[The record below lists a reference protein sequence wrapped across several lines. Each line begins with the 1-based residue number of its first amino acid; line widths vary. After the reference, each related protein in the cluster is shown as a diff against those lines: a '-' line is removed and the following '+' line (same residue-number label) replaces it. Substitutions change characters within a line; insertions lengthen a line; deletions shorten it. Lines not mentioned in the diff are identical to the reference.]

1 MRFLARV
8 PLLALLVGA
17 TMAVSASAAQAA
29 PEFGVESFYAAN
41 CKVETCNKGATPAE
55 DKAKAEAETYG
66 QAAGHPP
73 FGVTDFKLNRM
84 QIQASPFP
92 AFGPVKNLKNLRID
106 VAPGVSTNPE
116 AVAKCSVA
124 NFTSTEV
131 EPVKHIFLEPNCGES
146 GAGNTVIGENIV
158 HTVTVIPPGKPFEG
172 AFADVEL
179 KGKVYNLEQPTGM
192 SSYFG
197 VALVV
202 GVSEPPLPPGHLLV
216 VHTFIEGH
224 VEWASDYHDLFEIH
238 NIAPGLLESRLL
250 FYGNNGPLQNG
261 AFLSNPSTCGGP
273 GPLTTTGWSGE
284 SYEGA
289 KASTSYTVPVG
300 TEGCNGLPP
309 FALVPFAPTFSLTPE
324 TTQSD
329 QPDGV
334 TTELVL
340 PHDPNPANLDS
351 AQLKTAS
358 VLLPEGMTL
367 NPSAAHGL
375 EACTPKQIG
384 IHTMEPVTCP
394 AGSKVAEAT
403 LNVPGLPPGSLT
415 GAMYL
420 GGPEGGGAITGP
432 PFTVYL
438 DAEST
443 RYGISV
449 RLQGQ
454 IVPDETTGRLT
465 ATFAE
470 NPEQPFSDLILSFT
484 HGPLAPI
491 ANPLACGIATT
502 NTSLAPYTGQPAVSP
517 LSAFTVDSD
526 GKGGACPA
534 PLPFSL
540 SQSTQSAPPT
550 AGAQTSFTLNLERGD
565 GQQYLSQIATTLP
578 AGLVG
583 LIPSVPLCGEPQ
595 AARGE
600 CPFASQIGTAVT
612 QVGSGPTPVQFSG
625 PVFLTGPVG
634 SAPYGMTVE
643 VSAATGPFNFGLVVV
658 RAGLTVN
665 PYTARVTVSSQL
677 PTIVKGVPLRMKK
690 LAVAI
695 NRQGFLINPTN
706 CGVLATES
714 ALGST
719 FGASQSL
726 SSPFQA
732 TNCGALAFKPKL
744 TASSNAKAS
753 KKIGASL
760 GVKIGYPAGVQ
771 SNIRSTM
778 VQLPK
783 QLPSR
788 LTTLQHACPAAVFNA
803 NPFACPSNSRV
814 GGATV
819 TTPVLPVKL
828 TGPAFFV
835 SHGGAA
841 FPDLDLVLNGSDGV
855 ETILVGNTNITNGIT
870 TSTFAAVPDVPV
882 SSFEVNLPTGPNSA
896 LAANGSLCAQAL
908 TMPTTITAQ
917 SGAVIKQNTPIVV
930 AGCSVKVTAH
940 KTSNHM
946 AILTVQAPSAGRVS
960 GSGSS
965 LKTTYRHTAKAQKIT
980 LKVPL
985 SSGGVQALA
994 RSNHNL
1000 KVKVRV
1006 GFIPS
1011 NKSPSS
1017 VTHVT
1022 VTFRG

>member
-1 MRFLARV
+1 MRFPARV
-8 PLLALLVGA
+8 SLLALMAGA
-17 TMAVSASAAQAA
+17 TMAIFASAAQAA
-29 PEFGVESFYAAN
+29 PEFGLESFFASN
-41 CKVETCNKGATPAE
+41 CKIETCNKAATPAE
-55 DKAKAEAETYG
+55 EKANAEAQAYT

-73 FGVTDFKLNRM
+73 FGVTDFKLKRK
-84 QIQASPFP
+84 QIQTVPFV
-92 AFGPVKNLKNLRID
+92 AFAPEGNLKNLRID

-116 AVAKCSVA
+116 AVAKCSVEK
-124 NFTSTEV
+124 FTSTEV
-131 EPVKHIFLEPNCGES
+131 EPVKHLFLAPECGEG
-146 GAGNTVIGENIV
+146 GAGSTVIGKNEV
-158 HTVTVIPPGKPFEG
+158 TTVLEVAAGV
-172 AFADVEL
+172 FADVPL
-179 KGKVYNLEQPTGM
+179 TGKVYNLEQPTGM

-197 VALVV
+197 VALQV
-202 GVSEPPLPPGHLLV
+202 GAGVF

-238 NIAPGLLESRLL
+238 NINPGLLESRLT
-250 FYGNNGPLQNG
+250 FFGNNGPLANG
-261 AFLSNPSTCGGP
+261 AFVSNPSSCLGAGP
-273 GPLTTTGWSGE
+273 ASTTGWSGE
-284 SYEGA
+284 SYEGS
-289 KASTSYTVPVG
+289 KATSSYTVPVG

-309 FALVPFAPTFSLTPE
+309 FALVPFAPTFSLAPE

-329 QPDGV
+329 LPDGA

-340 PHDPNPANLDS
+340 PHDPNPAGIDS

-384 IHTMEPVTCP
+384 IHTKEPVTCP
-394 AGSKVAEAT
+394 AGAKVAEAT
-403 LNVPGLPPGSLT
+403 LNVPGLPAGSLT

-438 DAEST
+438 DVEST

-454 IVPDETTGRLT
+454 IVPNETTGRLT
-465 ATFAE
+465 ALFNE
-470 NPEQPFSDLILSFT
+470 NPEQPFSDLILKFT
-484 HGPLAPI
+484 GGPLAPL
-491 ANPLACGIATT
+491 ANPLSCGIATT
-502 NTSLAPYTGQPAVSP
+502 STSLAPYTGQPAVGP
-517 LSAFTVDSD
+517 ISAFTVDSN
-526 GKGGACPA
+526 GSGGSCAS

-540 SQSTQSAPPT
+540 SQSTQSNPTT

-565 GQQYLSQIATTLP
+565 GQQYLSQVATTLP

-583 LIPSVPLCGEPQ
+583 LIPSVPLCPEPQ
-595 AARGE
+595 AAKGE

-612 QVGSGPTPVQFSG
+612 QVGSGPTPTQFTG

-634 SAPYGMTVE
+634 GAPYGMTVE
-643 VSAATGPFNFGLVVV
+643 VAAASGPFNFGLVVV

-665 PYTARVTVSSQL
+665 PFTARITVSSQL

-714 ALGST
+714 ALTST
-719 FGASQSL
+719 FGATQSV

-732 TNCGALAFKPKL
+732 ANCSALAFKPKF
-744 TASSNAKAS
+744 TASSNAKTS
-753 KKIGASL
+753 KSIGASL
-760 GVKIGYPAGVQ
+760 GVKIGYPMGPQA
-771 SNIRSTM
+771 NIRSVK

-788 LTTLQHACPAAVFNA
+788 LTTLQHACKEAVFNA

-855 ETILVGNTNITNGIT
+855 ETILVGNTNITNGVT

-882 SSFEVNLPTGPNSA
+882 SAFELNLPTGPNSA
-896 LAANGSLCAQAL
+896 LAPNGSLCAQAL

-917 SGAVIKQNTPIVV
+917 SGTVINQKTPIVV

-960 GSGSS
+960 GSGSN

-985 SSGGVQALA
+985 TNGGVNALA

>member
-1 MRFLARV
+1 MRSPARV
-8 PLLALLVGA
+8 SFLALLAGA
-17 TMAVSASAAQAA
+17 VLAVPVSAAQAA
-29 PEFGVESFYAAN
+29 PEFGVASFYAAN
-41 CKVETCNKGATPAE
+41 CKVEGCNKGATPAE
-55 DKAKAEAETYG
+55 DKAKAEAEVYG

-73 FGVTDFKLNRM
+73 FGVTDFKL
-84 QIQASPFP
+84 ASHEAGGGLFLPNQ
-92 AFGPVKNLKNLRID
+92 NLKNLRID
-106 VAPGVSTNPE
+106 VAPGVSTNPQ
-116 AVAKCSVA
+116 AVPMCTVESFKGH
-124 NFTSTEV
+124 EV
-131 EPVKHIFLEPNCGES
+131 EPVPGVHAFTEPECPKVGGKPES
-146 GAGNTVIGENIV
+146 EIGENIV
-158 HTVTVIPPGKPFEG
+158 KTVVEVAHGV
-172 AFADVEL
+172 FADVPL
-179 KGKVYNLEQPTGM
+179 SGKVYNLVQPNGD

-197 VALVV
+197 VAL
-202 GVSEPPLPPGHLLV
+202 SAAPLFGGAPLYF
-216 VHTFIEGH
+216 HTFIIGH
-224 VEWASDYHDLFEIH
+224 VEWASDYHDLFEIE
-238 NIAPGLLESRLL
+238 NITPGLLESRLV
-250 FYGNNGPLQNG
+250 FYGNIGTG
-261 AFLSNPSTCGGP
+261 GFISNPSTCGGP

-289 KASTSYTVPVG
+289 KASTTYTVPVG

-309 FALVPFAPTFSLTPE
+309 FALVPFAPTFSLAPE

-329 QPDGV
+329 APDGP

-340 PHDPNPANLDS
+340 PHDPDPANLDS

-375 EACTPKQIG
+375 EVCTPKQIG
-384 IHTMEPVTCP
+384 IHTREPVTCP
-394 AGSKVAEAT
+394 GGSKVAEAT
-403 LNVPGLPPGSLT
+403 LNVPGLPAGLLT

-438 DAEST
+438 DVESA
-443 RYGISV
+443 RYGVSV

-454 IVPDETTGRLT
+454 VAPNESTGRLT
-465 ATFAE
+465 ATFNE
-470 NPEQPFSDLILSFT
+470 NPEQPFSDLILKFT
-484 HGPLAPI
+484 GGPLAPL
-491 ANPLACGIATT
+491 ANPLSCGVATT
-502 NTSLAPYTGQPAVSP
+502 STSLAPYTGTPAVSP
-517 LSAFTVDSD
+517 ISAFTVDSN
-526 GKGGACPA
+526 GSGGTCAS

-540 SQSTQSAPPT
+540 GQSTQNNPST
-550 AGAQTSFTLNLERGD
+550 AGAQSSFTLNLERGD
-565 GQQYLSQIATTLP
+565 GQQYLSSVATTLP

-583 LIPSVPLCGEPQ
+583 LIPSVPLCPEPQ

-600 CPFASQIGTAVT
+600 CPFASEIGTAVT

-634 SAPYGMTVE
+634 GAPYGMTVE
-643 VSAATGPFNFGLVVV
+643 ISAATGPFNFGEVVV

-665 PYTARVTVSSQL
+665 PFTTRITASSQL
-677 PTIVKGVPLRMKK
+677 PTIVKGVPLRLKK

-695 NRQGFLINPTN
+695 NRQGFLVNPTN

-714 ALGST
+714 ALTST
-719 FGASQSL
+719 FGAQQSL
-726 SSPFQA
+726 STAFQVA
-732 TNCGALAFKPKL
+732 NCSALAFKPKF
-744 TASSNAKAS
+744 TASSNAKTS
-753 KKIGASL
+753 KHIGAAL
-760 GVKIGYPAGVQ
+760 GVNIGYPTGVQ
-771 SNIRSTM
+771 ANIRSVV

-855 ETILVGNTNITNGIT
+855 ETILVGNTNITKGIT

-882 SSFEVNLPTGPNSA
+882 SAFELNLPTGPNSA
-896 LAANGSLCAQAL
+896 LAANGNLCAQAL
-908 TMPTTITAQ
+908 KMPTTITAQ
-917 SGAVIKQNTPIVV
+917 SGTVIKQSTPITV
-930 AGCSVKVTAH
+930 AGCAVRVTAH

-960 GSGSS
+960 GSGSN
-965 LKTTYRHTAKAQKIT
+965 LKLTYRHASKTQSLT

-985 SSGGVQALA
+985 TNGGVSALA

-1000 KVKVRV
+1000 KIKVRV

-1011 NKSPSS
+1011 NKGPSS
-1017 VTHVT
+1017 VTYAT

>member
-1 MRFLARV
+1 MRSLVRASF
-8 PLLALLVGA
+8 LALLAGVM
-17 TMAVSASAAQAA
+17 MAVSVSAAQAA

-55 DKAKAEAETYG
+55 DKAKAEAEVYG

-73 FGVTDFKLNRM
+73 FGVTDFKLARH
-84 QIQASPFP
+84 P
-92 AFGPVKNLKNLRID
+92 AGGGLFLPNQNLKNLRID

-116 AVAKCSVA
+116 AVAKCSVE

-146 GAGNTVIGENIV
+146 GAGSTVIGKNEV
-158 HTVTVIPPGKPFEG
+158 TTVLEVAPGV
-172 AFADVEL
+172 FADVPL
-179 KGKVYNLEQPTGM
+179 SGKVYNLEQPNGD

-202 GVSEPPLPPGHLLV
+202 GVSEAPLPPGHLLV
-216 VHTFIEGH
+216 VHTFVEGH
-224 VEWASDYHDLFEIH
+224 VEWASDYHDLFEIK
-238 NIAPGLLESRLL
+238 NITPGLLDSRLT
-250 FYGNNGPLQNG
+250 FFGNNGPLLNG
-261 AFLSNPSTCGGP
+261 AFLSNPSNCGGP

-289 KASTSYTVPVG
+289 KFSTSYTVPIG

-309 FALVPFAPTFSLTPE
+309 FALAPFAPTFSLAPE

-329 QPDGV
+329 KPDGV

-340 PHDPNPANLDS
+340 PHNPNPTELGS
-351 AQLKTAS
+351 AQLQTAS

-384 IHTMEPVTCP
+384 IHTREPVSCP
-394 AGSKVAEAT
+394 AGSKVAAAT
-403 LNVPGLPPGSLT
+403 FNVPGLPAGSLT
-415 GAMYL
+415 GALYL

-438 DAEST
+438 DVESA

-454 IVPDETTGRLT
+454 VVPNETTGRLSVV
-465 ATFAE
+465 FSE
-470 NPEQPFSDLILSFT
+470 NPEQPFSDLILNFT
-484 HGPLAPI
+484 TGPLAPV
-491 ANPLACGIATT
+491 ANPLVCGPVTAT
-502 NTSLAPYTGQPAVSP
+502 TSLAPFTGQPAATPSSLP
-517 LSAFTVDSD
+517 FTVDSN
-526 GKGGACPA
+526 GSGGTCAS

-540 SQSTQSAPPT
+540 GQSTASNPT
-550 AGAQTSFTLNLERGD
+550 TGGAQTSFTLNLERAD
-565 GQQYLSQIATTLP
+565 GQQYLSQLATTLP

-595 AARGE
+595 AANGE

-612 QVGSGPTPVQFSG
+612 QVGAGPTPVQFSG

-643 VSAATGPFNFGLVVV
+643 VSAATGPFNFGEVVV

-665 PYTARVTVSSQL
+665 PFTARVTVTSLL
-677 PTIVKGVPLRMKK
+677 PTIVKGVPLRLKK
-690 LAVAI
+690 LTVAI
-695 NRQGFLINPTN
+695 ARQGFLVNPTN

-714 ALGST
+714 TLTST
-719 FGASQSL
+719 FGATQGL
-726 SSPFQA
+726 STPFQA
-732 TNCGALAFKPKL
+732 TGCSALAFKPNF
-744 TASSNAKAS
+744 TASSNAKTS
-753 KKIGASL
+753 KNSGAAL
-760 GVKIGYPAGVQ
+760 GVKIGYPTGAQ
-771 SNIRSTM
+771 ANIRSVK

-788 LTTLQHACPAAVFNA
+788 LSTLQHACREAVFNA

-855 ETILVGNTNITNGIT
+855 ETILVGNTNITKGVT

-882 SSFEVNLPTGPNSA
+882 SAFEMNLPTGPNSA
-896 LAANGSLCAQAL
+896 LSANGNLCAQAL
-908 TMPTTITAQ
+908 SMPTTITAQ
-917 SGAVIKQNTPIVV
+917 SGTVIKQNTPIVV

-960 GSGSS
+960 GSGKN
-965 LKTTYRHTAKAQKIT
+965 LKTTYRHPSKAQKLT

-985 SSGGVQALA
+985 TSGGVGALA

-1011 NKSPSS
+1011 KGPSS
-1017 VTHVT
+1017 VTYVT

>member
-1 MRFLARV
+1 MKSPARV
-8 PLLALLVGA
+8 SLLALMVGA
-17 TMAVSASAAQAA
+17 TMAIFASAAQAA
-29 PEFGVESFYAAN
+29 PEFGLESFYAAN
-41 CKVETCNKGATPAE
+41 CKVEVCNRAATPAE
-55 DKAKAEAETYG
+55 EKTQAEA
-66 QAAGHPP
+66 QAYTQVSGHPP
-73 FGVTDFKLNRM
+73 FGVSDFKLSRHTEE
-84 QIQASPFP
+84 S
-92 AFGPVKNLKNLRID
+92 GPLTGVVVPNQNLKSLRID

-116 AVAKCSVA
+116 AVAKCSVEK
-124 NFTSTEV
+124 FTSTEV
-131 EPVKHIFLEPNCGES
+131 EPVKHIFLAPECEES
-146 GAGNTVIGENIV
+146 GAGNTVIGKNE
-158 HTVTVIPPGKPFEG
+158 VTAVLEVAPGV
-172 AFADVEL
+172 FADVPL
-179 KGKVYNLEQPTGM
+179 AGKVYNLEQPTGM

-197 VALVV
+197 VALQV
-202 GVSEPPLPPGHLLV
+202 GAGVF

-238 NIAPGLLESRLL
+238 NITPGLLESRLT
-250 FYGNNGPLQNG
+250 FFGNNGPLENG
-261 AFLSNPSTCGGP
+261 AFLTIPSSCLGAGP
-273 GPLTTTGWSGE
+273 ATTTGWSGE
-284 SYEGA
+284 SYEGSNA
-289 KASTSYTVPVG
+289 TSSYTVPVG

-309 FALVPFAPTFSLTPE
+309 FALVPFAPTFSLAPE

-329 QPDGV
+329 LPDGAK
-334 TTELVL
+334 TELVL

-358 VLLPEGMTL
+358 ILLPEGMTL

-384 IHTMEPVTCP
+384 IHTREPVTCP
-394 AGSKVAEAT
+394 AGSKVADAT
-403 LNVPGLPPGSLT
+403 LNVPGLPAGSLT

-438 DAEST
+438 DVESA

-454 IVPDETTGRLT
+454 IVPNETTGRLT
-465 ATFAE
+465 ALFNE
-470 NPEQPFSDLILSFT
+470 NPEQPFSDLILKFT
-484 HGPLAPI
+484 PGPLAPL
-491 ANPLACGIATT
+491 ANPLSCGLATT
-502 NTSLAPYTGQPAVSP
+502 SASLAPYTSQPAVSP
-517 LSAFTVDSD
+517 SVLPFTVDSN
-526 GKGGACPA
+526 GHEGACSS

-540 SQSTQSAPPT
+540 GQSTQSNPTT

-565 GQQYLSQIATTLP
+565 GQQYLSHVATTLP

-583 LIPSVPLCGEPQ
+583 LIPAVPLCPEPQ
-595 AARGE
+595 AGNGE

-612 QVGSGPTPVQFSG
+612 QVGSGPTPTQFTG

-634 SAPYGMTVE
+634 GAPYGMTVE
-643 VSAATGPFNFGLVVV
+643 VAAASGPFNFGLVVV

-665 PYTARVTVSSQL
+665 PFTARVTVSSQL

-690 LAVAI
+690 LVVAI

-714 ALGST
+714 ALTST
-719 FGASQSL
+719 FGATQNL
-726 SSPFQA
+726 SSPFQVA
-732 TNCGALAFKPKL
+732 NCSALAFKPKF
-744 TASSNAKAS
+744 TASSNAKTS
-753 KKIGASL
+753 KSIGASL
-760 GVKIGYPAGVQ
+760 GVKIGYPTGPQA
-771 SNIRSTM
+771 NIRSVK

-788 LTTLQHACPAAVFNA
+788 LTTLQHACKEAVFNA

-855 ETILVGNTNITNGIT
+855 ETILVGNTNITNGVT

-882 SSFEVNLPTGPNSA
+882 SAFELNLPTGPNSA
-896 LAANGSLCAQAL
+896 LAPNGSLCATAL

-917 SGAVIKQNTPIVV
+917 SGTVITQKTPIVV
-930 AGCSVKVTAH
+930 AGCSIKVTAH

-960 GSGSS
+960 GSGSN
-965 LKTTYRHTAKAQKIT
+965 LKTTYRHTSKAQKIT

-985 SSGGVQALA
+985 TNGGVNALA

>member
-1 MRFLARV
+1 MRSLAARV
-8 PLLALLVGA
+8 TLLALLSGA
-17 TMAVSASAAQAA
+17 GMAVSVSAAQAA

-55 DKAKAEAETYG
+55 DKTKAEAEVYG

-73 FGVTDFKLNRM
+73 FGVTDFKLNRK
-84 QIQASPFP
+84 QIQAVPFP
-92 AFGPVKNLKNLRID
+92 AFAPVANLKHLRID

-116 AVAKCSVA
+116 AVAKCSVTD
-124 NFTSTEV
+124 FTSTEV
-131 EPVKHIFLEPNCGES
+131 EPVRHFFLAPNCTHS
-146 GAGNTVIGENIV
+146 GAENTIIGENIV
-158 HTVTVIPPGKPFEG
+158 HTVIVIPPGEPFEG
-172 AFADVEL
+172 DFADVEL

-197 VALVV
+197 VALEVAP
-202 GVSEPPLPPGHLLV
+202 GVYA
-216 VHTFIEGH
+216 HTFIEGH
-224 VEWASDYHDLFEIH
+224 VEWASDYHDLFEIS
-238 NIAPGLLESRLL
+238 NIAEGLLESRLL
-250 FYGNNGPLQNG
+250 FYGNNGPLTNG
-261 AFLSNPSTCGGP
+261 AFLSNPSNCGGP

-289 KASTSYTVPVG
+289 KVSASYTVPVG

-309 FALVPFAPTFSLTPE
+309 FALAPFAPSFSLAPE

-329 QPDGV
+329 KPDGA

-340 PHDPNPANLDS
+340 PHNPNPAELDS
-351 AQLKTAS
+351 AQLKSAS
-358 VLLPEGMTL
+358 ILLPEGMTL

-384 IHTMEPVTCP
+384 IHTREPVTCP
-394 AGSKVAEAT
+394 SGSKVAEAT
-403 LNVPGLPPGSLT
+403 LNVPGLPAGSLT

-420 GGPEGGGAITGP
+420 GGPEGGGSITGP

-438 DAEST
+438 LAESA
-443 RYGISV
+443 RYGVSV

-454 IVPDETTGRLT
+454 IVPNETTGRLT
-465 ATFAE
+465 ALFTE
-470 NPEQPFSDLILSFT
+470 NPEQPFSDLILNFT
-484 HGPLAPI
+484 HGPLAPL
-491 ANPLACGIATT
+491 ANPLSCGVATT
-502 NTSLAPYTGQPAVSP
+502 NTSLAPLTGQPAVSP
-517 LSAFTVDSD
+517 ISAFTVDSN
-526 GKGGACPA
+526 GSGGTCAS

-540 SQSTQSAPPT
+540 SQSTASNPT
-550 AGAQTSFTLNLERGD
+550 TGGAQTSFTLNLERAD
-565 GQQYLSQIATTLP
+565 GQQYLSQVATTLP

-595 AARGE
+595 AAQGA

-612 QVGSGPTPVQFSG
+612 LLGAGPTPVQFSG

-634 SAPYGMTVE
+634 GAPYGMTVE
-643 VSAATGPFNFGLVVV
+643 ISAATGPFNFGEVVV

-665 PYTARVTVSSQL
+665 PFTARVTVSSQL
-677 PTIVKGVPLRMKK
+677 PTIVKGVPLRLKK
-690 LAVAI
+690 LTVAI
-695 NRQGFLINPTN
+695 ARQGFLVNPTN

-714 ALGST
+714 ALTST
-719 FGASQSL
+719 FGATQGL
-726 SSPFQA
+726 STPFQA
-732 TNCGALAFKPKL
+732 TGCSALAFKPKF
-744 TASSNAKAS
+744 TASSNAKTS
-753 KKIGASL
+753 KNSGAAL
-760 GVKIGYPAGVQ
+760 GVKIGYPTGVQ
-771 SNIRSTM
+771 ANIASVK

-788 LTTLQHACPAAVFNA
+788 LTTLQHSCREAVFNA

-855 ETILVGNTNITNGIT
+855 ETILVGNTNITKGVT

-882 SSFEVNLPTGPNSA
+882 SAFEVNLPTGPNSA
-896 LAANGSLCAQAL
+896 LSANGNLCAQAL

-917 SGAVIKQNTPIVV
+917 SGTVIKQNTPIVV
-930 AGCSVKVTAH
+930 SGCSIKVTAH

-946 AILTVQAPSAGRVS
+946 AILTVQAPSKGRVS
-960 GSGSS
+960 GSGKN
-965 LKTTYRHTAKAQKIT
+965 LKTTYRHPSKAQKLT

-985 SSGGVQALA
+985 TSGGVGALA

-1011 NKSPSS
+1011 KGVSS
-1017 VTHVT
+1017 VTYVT

>member
-1 MRFLARV
+1 MRSPARV
-8 PLLALLVGA
+8 SLLALLVGA
-17 TMAVSASAAQAA
+17 VLAVPVSVAQAA

-41 CKVETCNKGATPAE
+41 CKVEGCSKGATPAE
-55 DKAKAEAETYG
+55 DKTKAEAETYG

-73 FGVTDFKLNRM
+73 FGVTDFKLARHEAGGGLFLPN
-84 QIQASPFP
+84 Q
-92 AFGPVKNLKNLRID
+92 NLKNLRID

-116 AVAKCSVA
+116 AVAKCSVE

-131 EPVKHIFLEPNCGES
+131 EPVKHIFLEPNCAES
-146 GAGNTVIGENIV
+146 GAGSTVIGKNEV
-158 HTVTVIPPGKPFEG
+158 TTVLEVAPGVFH
-172 AFADVEL
+172 DVPL
-179 KGKVYNLEQPTGM
+179 SGKVYNLEQPNGF

-202 GVSEPPLPPGHLLV
+202 GVSEAPLPPGHLLV

-238 NIAPGLLESRLL
+238 NITPGLLESRLT
-250 FYGNNGPLQNG
+250 FFGNNGPLTNG

-273 GPLTTTGWSGE
+273 GPLTTTGWTGE

-289 KASTSYTVPVG
+289 KVPTTYTVPVG

-309 FALVPFAPTFSLTPE
+309 FALAPFAPTFSLAPE

-329 QPDGV
+329 APDGP

-384 IHTMEPVTCP
+384 IHTREPVTCP

-403 LNVPGLPPGSLT
+403 LDVPGLPAGSLT

-420 GGPEGGGAITGP
+420 GGPEGGGSITGP

-438 DAEST
+438 LAEST
-443 RYGISV
+443 RYGVSV

-454 IVPDETTGRLT
+454 IVPNESTGRLT
-465 ATFAE
+465 ATFTE
-470 NPEQPFSDLILSFT
+470 NPEQPFSDLILKFT
-484 HGPLAPI
+484 GGPLAPL
-491 ANPLACGIATT
+491 ANPLSCGIATT
-502 NTSLAPYTGQPAVSP
+502 STSLAPYTGTPAVSP
-517 LSAFTVDSD
+517 LSAFTVS
-526 GKGGACPA
+526 GCAS

-540 SQSTQSAPPT
+540 GQSTQNNPNT
-550 AGAQTSFTLNLERGD
+550 AGAQSSFTLNLERGD
-565 GQQYLSQIATTLP
+565 GQQYLSKVATTLP

-595 AARGE
+595 AAQGA
-600 CPFASQIGTAVT
+600 CPFSSEIGTAVT

-634 SAPYGMTVE
+634 GAPYGMTVE
-643 VSAATGPFNFGLVVV
+643 ISAATGPFNFGEVVV

-665 PYTARVTVSSQL
+665 PFTARVTVSSQL
-677 PTIVKGVPLRMKK
+677 PTIVKGVPLRLKK

-714 ALGST
+714 ALTST
-719 FGASQSL
+719 FGATQGL
-726 SSPFQA
+726 STPFQVA
-732 TNCGALAFKPKL
+732 NCSALAFKPKF
-744 TASSNAKAS
+744 TASSNAKTS
-753 KKIGASL
+753 KHSGAAL
-760 GVKIGYPAGVQ
+760 GVNIGYPTGVQ
-771 SNIRSTM
+771 ANIRSVV

-788 LTTLQHACPAAVFNA
+788 LSTLQHACPAATFNA

-855 ETILVGNTNITNGIT
+855 ETILVGNTNIVKGIT

-882 SSFEVNLPTGPNSA
+882 SAFELNLPTGPNSA
-896 LAANGSLCAQAL
+896 LAANGNLCAQAL

-917 SGAVIKQNTPIVV
+917 SGTVIKQNTPIAV
-930 AGCSVKVTAH
+930 AGCAVRVTAH

-946 AILTVQAPSAGRVS
+946 AILTVQAPSKGRVS
-960 GSGSS
+960 GSGSN
-965 LKTTYRHTAKAQKIT
+965 LKLTYRYPSKTQSLT

-985 SSGGVQALA
+985 TNGGVAALA

-1011 NKSPSS
+1011 NKGPSS
-1017 VTHVT
+1017 VTYAT

>member
-1 MRFLARV
+1 MRSPARV
-8 PLLALLVGA
+8 SLLALLAGA
-17 TMAVSASAAQAA
+17 VLAVPVSVAQAA
-29 PEFGVESFYAAN
+29 PEFGAESFYAAN

-55 DKAKAEAETYG
+55 DKAKAEAEAYG
-66 QAAGHPP
+66 QASGHPP
-73 FGVTDFKLNRM
+73 FGVSDFKLSRHKEE
-84 QIQASPFP
+84 S
-92 AFGPVKNLKNLRID
+92 GPLTGVTVPNGNLKNLRID

-116 AVAKCSVA
+116 AVAKCSVK

-131 EPVKHIFLEPNCGES
+131 EPVKHIFLAPECAES
-146 GAGNTVIGENIV
+146 GKENTVIGKNEV
-158 HTVTVIPPGKPFEG
+158 TTVLEVAPGV
-172 AFADVEL
+172 FADVPL
-179 KGKVYNLEQPTGM
+179 AGKVYNLEQPTGM

-202 GVSEPPLPPGHLLV
+202 GVSAPPLPPGHPLV
-216 VHTFIEGH
+216 VHTFINGH
-224 VEWASDYHDLFEIH
+224 VEWASDYHDLFEIE
-238 NIAPGLLESRLL
+238 NINPGLLESRLT
-250 FYGNNGPLQNG
+250 FFGNNGPLENG
-261 AFLSNPSTCGGP
+261 AFLSNPSSCLGAGP
-273 GPLTTTGWSGE
+273 ATTTGWSGE

-289 KASTSYTVPVG
+289 KASATYTVPVG

-309 FALVPFAPTFSLTPE
+309 FALVPFAPTFSLKPE

-329 QPDGV
+329 APDGAA
-334 TTELVL
+334 TELVL
-340 PHDPNPANLDS
+340 PHNPNPAELDS

-358 VLLPEGMTL
+358 ILLPEGMTL

-384 IHTMEPVTCP
+384 IHTREPVTCP
-394 AGSKVAEAT
+394 GGSKVAEAT
-403 LNVPGLPPGSLT
+403 LNVPGLPAGSLT

-420 GGPEGGGAITGP
+420 GGPEGGGSIIGP

-438 DAEST
+438 DVESA

-454 IVPDETTGRLT
+454 IVPNEATGRLT
-465 ATFAE
+465 ATFTE
-470 NPEQPFSDLILSFT
+470 NPEQPFSDLILKFT
-484 HGPLAPI
+484 GGPLAPL
-491 ANPLACGIATT
+491 ANPLSCGVATT
-502 NTSLAPYTGQPAVSP
+502 STSLTPYTGTPASVSP
-517 LSAFTVDSD
+517 ISAFTVDSN
-526 GKGGACPA
+526 GSGGTCAS

-540 SQSTQSAPPT
+540 GQSTASNPTT

-565 GQQYLSQIATTLP
+565 GQQYLSTVSTTLP

-583 LIPSVPLCGEPQ
+583 LIPSVPLCPEPQ

-600 CPFASQIGTAVT
+600 CPFSSEIGTAVT

-634 SAPYGMTVE
+634 GAPYGMTVE
-643 VSAATGPFNFGLVVV
+643 ISAATGPFNFGEVVV
-658 RAGLTVN
+658 RSGLTVN
-665 PYTARVTVSSQL
+665 PFTARVTVSSQL
-677 PTIVKGVPLRMKK
+677 PTIVKGVPLRLKK

-695 NRQGFLINPTN
+695 NRQGFLVNPTN

-714 ALGST
+714 ALTST
-719 FGASQSL
+719 FGAQQSL
-726 SSPFQA
+726 STAFQVA
-732 TNCGALAFKPKL
+732 NCSALSFKPKF
-744 TASSNAKAS
+744 TASSNAKSS
-753 KKIGASL
+753 KHIGAAL
-760 GVKIGYPAGVQ
+760 GVKVGYPTGVQ
-771 SNIRSTM
+771 ANIRSVV

-855 ETILVGNTNITNGIT
+855 ETILVGNTNIVKGIT
-870 TSTFAAVPDVPV
+870 TSTFAAVPDVPI
-882 SSFEVNLPTGPNSA
+882 SAFELNLPTGPNSA
-896 LAANGSLCAQAL
+896 LAANGNLCAQAL

-917 SGAVIKQNTPIVV
+917 SGTVIKQKTSVAV
-930 AGCSVKVTAH
+930 AGCAVKVTAH

-946 AILTVQAPSAGRVS
+946 AILTVQAPSKGRVS
-960 GSGSS
+960 GSGSN
-965 LKTTYRHTAKAQKIT
+965 LKLTYRYPSKTQSLT

-985 SSGGVQALA
+985 TNGGVGALA

-1011 NKSPSS
+1011 NKGPSS
-1017 VTHVT
+1017 VTYVT
-1022 VTFRG
+1022 VTFKG